1 MQPTIQ
7 TTAVRTQMY
16 LLTYLLTY
24 ARQHMSI
31 NNIWT
36 FLKVVYNYSLRLKTC
51 MQTTR
56 RLLLTDSITCE
67 MKSKCTI

>member
-56 RLLLTDSITCE
+56 RLLLT
-67 MKSKCTI
+67 